1 MSILDDETSVAPA
14 TPTETASTDTSTSD
28 SSETGTPQIGPRPV
42 SMFSILMRTVGGLGG
57 GIMGAGVM
65 FVIALV
71 GSGILSTA
79 LDEVGGTPSPLF
91 VFVFLAMIFLGSLTA
106 NLLGSLFMGFG
117 DREHY
122 SNVASSL
129 YQIFFANVAI
139 LFVVAPVYLIV
150 AGLDLNL
157 GMLASVAALQ
167 VVVSAFVSALI
178 LEIIANHR
186 YALVGVYSTMLSVLV
201 SAGVYFLVYAMSSGN
216 PLLLLLLA
224 LPVMWFSV
232 GLFSGLVSV
241 LYGVIY
247 QWYGVDF
254 LNSGTTYGD
263 DVRWISEAEETAIEE
278 DKETHKDVSGAAFL
292 KNRH

>member
-1 MSILDDETSVAPA
+1 MTLLLDDENLASTTSSET
-14 TPTETASTDTSTSD
+14 TPTPETSTSD
-28 SSETGTPQIGPRPV
+28 SLASGKPQLGPRPV
-42 SMFSILMRTVGGLGG
+42 SMFAILMRTVGGLGG
-57 GIMGAGVM
+57 GIMGAGVI
-65 FVIALV
+65 FVIALL

-91 VFVFLAMIFLGSLTA
+91 VFVFLAMIFLGSTTA

-122 SNVASSL
+122 SSVATSL

-201 SAGVYFLVYAMSSGN
+201 SVGVYFLVYSMSSGS

-224 LPVMWFSV
+224 LPVMWFSI
-232 GLFSGLVSV
+232 GFFSGLISV
-241 LYGVIY
+241 LYGWIY

-278 DKETHKDVSGAAFL
+278 DKETHKDISGAAFL
-292 KNRH
+292 KKK